1 MFQAIEG
8 RHERQE
14 KLDVLEM
21 RKDVI
26 QKLWNSS
33 IKVKVDGAKFSNL
46 VENQLKR
53 YEGQLYKAF
62 GQGVITEAE
71 VEVWDFWQSLFFCA
85 TVYTTI
91 GKQHYVLLR
100 PVSLLCF
107 RSTYPVILRIMSE
120 NPLLGAFKN

>member
-91 GKQHYVLLR
+91 GKQHYAPSAACVA
-100 PVSLLCF
+100 
-107 RSTYPVILRIMSE
+107 IMFSVHQSGNLTNNE
-120 NPLLGAFKN
+120 